1 MATQQNTQQRRFI
14 WKDLA
19 FTTSSSMKASFR
31 GLGGGVG
38 KKKGGIEGTWSPPDE
53 ESKVTIHRDE
63 KTGSLVGR
71 ISWLKDS
78 ERVHQ
83 RDFRNPR
90 RELRDRTLLGLPIL
104 QNFREDGEHGNE
116 GLIYDPNHG
125 WSIKGKLQLND
136 KGDKLKVKGWMGIGP
151 LKVSRSYTWSKI
163 T

>member
-1 MATQQNTQQRRFI
+1 MGVKAGGLRLCGCSCSRLLTRQRQYKRELEIQPNMATQQNTQQRRFI

-90 RELRDRTLLGLPIL
+90 RELRDR
-104 QNFREDGEHGNE
+104 
-116 GLIYDPNHG
+116 
-125 WSIKGKLQLND
+125 
-136 KGDKLKVKGWMGIGP
+136 
-151 LKVSRSYTWSKI
+151 
-163 T
+163 